1 MILKAKERG
10 DGPQLARYLLAMRDN
25 DHVELHDVRGFAS
38 DDLLGAFHEADAI
51 ASGTRC
57 RKHLFSMSLNPPA
70 GENVSIE
77 AFEQAISQIEEK
89 LGLENQPR
97 AVVFHEK
104 DGRRHAHVV
113 WSRIDPERMRAL
125 NMPHYKVKLRDVS
138 QQLYRDHG
146 WDMPRGLEDRSLRD
160 PLNFSRAEW
169 QQARRAGLDPKQL
182 RALFQKCWKH
192 SDSGAAFEIALKERG
207 FTLARGD
214 RRGFVAVDYRGE
226 IYSLTRLTGAK
237 TKEVAARLGDPKK
250 LPSADEAR
258 AAMAAQM
265 TEQLQSF
272 IKDAEREA
280 ERGLKVLTF
289 RRSELTGRHRHERQ
303 ALKEAHEERWLA
315 ETKARAA
322 RLPRGFS
329 GIWHRITGRYGRIR
343 KQNEHEAW
351 QATLRDRAERENLII
366 RQLDERRALQQEI
379 QGQRE
384 QQQADLLLLRQD
396 IARYRDMAAP
406 ERQHED
412 RKPEREGRS
421 RSGKRRRRRTRSPRM
436 E

>member
-70 GENVSIE
+70 SENVSAE
-77 AFEQAISQIEEK
+77 AFEQAISRIEEM

-97 AVVFHEK
+97 AIVFHEK

-113 WSRIDPERMRAL
+113 WSRIDAERMRAL
-125 NMPHYKVKLRDVS
+125 NMAHYKVKLRDVS
-138 QQLYRDHG
+138 QQLYREHG

-160 PLNFSRAEW
+160 PLNFTRAEW
-169 QQARRAGLDPKQL
+169 QQARRVGLDPKQL
-182 RALFQKCWKH
+182 KALFQKCWKQ
-192 SDSGAAFEIALKERG
+192 SDSGVAFQNALKERG

-214 RRGFVAVDYRGE
+214 QRGFVAVDYRGE

-237 TKEVAARLGDPKK
+237 TTEVAARLGDPKK

-258 AAMAAQM
+258 AALAAQM
-265 TEQLQSF
+265 TEQLQGF

-280 ERGLKVLTF
+280 ERGLKVLAF
-289 RRSELTGRHRHERQ
+289 RRSEMTGRHRHERQ
-303 ALKEAHEERWLA
+303 ELKQAHEMRWLA
-315 ETKARAA
+315 ETKERAA

-343 KQNEHEAW
+343 KQNEQEAW
-351 QATLRDRAERENLII
+351 QATLRDRAERESLII
-366 RQLDERRALQQEI
+366 RQLDERRALEQEI

-396 IARYRDMAAP
+396 ISRYRDMAAP
-406 ERQHED
+406 DRERD
-412 RKPEREGRS
+412 DNKPEREGRS
-421 RSGKRRRRRTRSPRM
+421 RSGRRRRTRSPRM

>member
-125 NMPHYKVKLRDVS
+125 NMAHYKVKLRDVS
-138 QQLYRDHG
+138 QQLCREHG
-146 WDMPRGLEDRSLRD
+146 WDMPRGFEDRSLRD
-160 PLNFSRAEW
+160 PLNFTRAEW

-182 RALFQKCWKH
+182 KALFQKCWKQ
-192 SDSGAAFEIALKERG
+192 SASGAAFENALKERG

-226 IYSLTRLTGAK
+226 IYSLTRLTGTK
-237 TKEVAARLGDPKK
+237 TKEVAARVGDPQK

-280 ERGLKVLTF
+280 ERGLRVLIF
-289 RRSELTGRHRHERQ
+289 RRSEMTGRHRHERQ
-303 ALKEAHEERWLA
+303 ALKEAHEERWLT
-315 ETKARAA
+315 ETKERAA

-343 KQNEHEAW
+343 NQNEHEAW
-351 QATLRDRAERENLII
+351 QATLRDRAERESLIV

-379 QGQRE
+379 SGQRE
-384 QQQADLLLLRQD
+384 QQQADLLMLRQD
-396 IARYRDMAAP
+396 ITRYHDMAAP
-406 ERQHED
+406 ERERQD
-412 RKPEREGRS
+412 NKPEREGRS
-421 RSGKRRRRRTRSPRM
+421 RSGRRRRTRSPRM